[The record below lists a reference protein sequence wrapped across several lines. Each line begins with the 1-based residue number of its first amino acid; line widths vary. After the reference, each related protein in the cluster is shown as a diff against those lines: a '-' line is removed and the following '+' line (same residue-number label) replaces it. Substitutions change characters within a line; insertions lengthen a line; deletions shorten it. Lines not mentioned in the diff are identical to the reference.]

1 MATDDD
7 VPPGF
12 EDQQAKPTSSAADAL
27 AASLESSVKVD
38 DEKPRNGD
46 VDEPDH
52 SIRLQE
58 GLREQPEAE
67 IKTQSDTLYA
77 SASKFEDLPLSAEIL
92 QGEFD
97 THGRHA
103 NKSSTPE

>member
-7 VPPGF
+7 IPPGF
-12 EDQQAKPTSSAADAL
+12 EDQAKTSSSDADAL
-27 AASLESSVKVD
+27 AASLESVKV
-38 DEKPRNGD
+38 EETKTSSTGD

-52 SIRLQE
+52 SIRLQD

-77 SASKFEDLPLSAEIL
+77 SASKFEDLPLSPEIL
-92 QGEFD
+92 QGEICARAAAMQ
-97 THGRHA
+97 TGRHG
-103 NKSSTPE
+103 

>member
-1 MATDDD
+1 MADDD

-12 EDQQAKPTSSAADAL
+12 EDQAPKLTSNAADEL
-27 AASLESSVKVD
+27 AASLESTVKVAD
-38 DEKPRNGD
+38 GTLNAPGD

-52 SIRLQE
+52 SIRLRE

-92 QGEFD
+92 QGE
-97 THGRHA
+97 
-103 NKSSTPE
+103 

>member
-12 EDQQAKPTSSAADAL
+12 EDQAKPTSSEADAL
-27 AASLESSVKVD
+27 ASSLESVKV
-38 DEKPRNGD
+38 EENNSQVAGEA
-46 VDEPDH
+46 DEPDH
-52 SIRLQE
+52 SIRLRD

-77 SASKFEDLPLSAEIL
+77 SASKFEDLPLSPEIL
-92 QGEFD
+92 QGEIRPD
-97 THGRHA
+97 DRHA
-103 NKSSTPE
+103 T